1 MASRH
6 SNDVNSSDQSEQTA
20 PQRDT
25 KSRRRRGRGEGSI
38 FRRTDGRWTATISLG
53 IGGDGKRRR
62 RTIYGSTKGDVQAE
76 LLKLQTANSAG
87 MLVKLQKETV
97 TQYLTRWLADVAKPT
112 LRATTFYNYERIV
125 KNHIGPR
132 IGGEQLQKL
141 SPARVQ
147 GLYSE
152 MARDG
157 VGPNPRRLA
166 HAVMH
171 RAFKHAVKQ
180 GLLVRNVTDAVEPP
194 TVPKSQIT
202 PLDENQVAQLLA
214 AAEGD
219 RLEALYHLA
228 IGSGMREG
236 EMFGL
241 QWSSLDL
248 VAGTVSVNRSLSEI
262 SGKLSL
268 GEPKSA
274 KSRRMI
280 TLPQHAVVALEQHRK
295 RQMAAGFAR
304 VEYVFCN
311 QGGGPMRRS
320 HFHADNFKPLLKRAG
335 LRAVR
340 FHDLRHTHATLM
352 LLAGENPKVVQER
365 LGHSSIGITLDTYSH
380 VLPSVQ
386 TGAAAKLDLIIKAAI
401 TKNEIGCQMAVKMG

>member
-1 MASRH
+1 M
-6 SNDVNSSDQSEQTA
+6 
-20 PQRDT
+20 
-25 KSRRRRGRGEGSI
+25 GEN
-38 FRRTDGRWTATISLG
+38 
-53 IGGDGKRRR
+53 GKRRR
-62 RTIYGSTKGDVQAE
+62 RTVYGGTKGDVQAE
-76 LLKLQTANSAG
+76 LLKLQTANSTG
-87 MLVKLQKETV
+87 TLVKLQKETV
-97 TQYLTRWLADVAKPT
+97 TQFLTRWLADVAKPT
-112 LRATTFYNYERIV
+112 VRATTFYNYDSIV
-125 KNHIGPR
+125 KKHISPR
-132 IGGEQLQKL
+132 IGGVQLQKL
-141 SPARVQ
+141 TPAQVQ
-147 GLYSE
+147 WLYSE
-152 MARDG
+152 MDRKG

-166 HAVMH
+166 HAVLR

-180 GLLVRNVTDAVEPP
+180 GLVIRNVCDAVEPP

-214 AAEGD
+214 AAKGD

-236 EMFGL
+236 ELFGL

-248 VAGTVSVNRSLSEI
+248 TTGTVSVSRSLCEI

-274 KSRRMI
+274 KSRRMV
-280 TLPQHAVVALEQHRK
+280 TLPQHAVVALETHRK
-295 RQMAAGFAR
+295 RQMAAGFGG

-311 QGGGPMRRS
+311 QHGGPLRRS
-320 HFHADNFKPLLKRAG
+320 HFQADEFKPLLTRAG
-335 LRAVR
+335 LPPVR

-386 TGAAAKLDLIIKAAI
+386 TGAATKLDAIIRAALS
-401 TKNEIGCQMAVKMG
+401 KNENGCQLAVKAG